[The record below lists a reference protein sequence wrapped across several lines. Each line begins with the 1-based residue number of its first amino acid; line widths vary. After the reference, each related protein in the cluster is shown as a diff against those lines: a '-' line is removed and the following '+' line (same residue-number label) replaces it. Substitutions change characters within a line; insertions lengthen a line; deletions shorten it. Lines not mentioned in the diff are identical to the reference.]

1 LHDVILLLTVKKER
15 EMRVFIV
22 LEEDRGL
29 GPMVAGVFAS
39 LAAAEWYL
47 EGPEGSNCYIYSPEG
62 EEVQE

>member
-1 LHDVILLLTVKKER
+1 
-15 EMRVFIV
+15 MRVFIV